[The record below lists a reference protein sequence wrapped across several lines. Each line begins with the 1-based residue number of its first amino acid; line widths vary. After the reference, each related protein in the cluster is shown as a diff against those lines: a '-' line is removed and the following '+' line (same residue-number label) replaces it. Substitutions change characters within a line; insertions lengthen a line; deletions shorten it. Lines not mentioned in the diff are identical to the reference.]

1 MVGDNERGEG
11 MAVGGDGGDGGTLGS
26 IRTPLD
32 DTSQTYL

>member
-1 MVGDNERGEG
+1 MVGDDERGEG
-11 MAVGGDGGDGGTLGS
+11 VAVGGDGGTLGS